1 MSFLTQKKF
10 IIELSTAGF
19 FILAAGAA
27 IVLVF
32 GYTAVLAMFLGEGNV
47 IFRFNEYCEGWTELL
62 ILFAVFD
69 YMIYKIFVGVKVL

>member
-10 IIELSTAGF
+10 VIELSTAGF

-32 GYTAVLAMFLGEGNV
+32 GYLAYLAMFHGEGDV
-47 IFRFNEYCEGWTELL
+47 ILRFNEYGEGWPELV